1 MRHIR
6 NAFAHSKIPITFDTP
21 EVATIFVRINI
32 FEPAEEPDQEPG
44 LSPRKASAFRPSMP
58 VSWMISVSLHSNE
71 AGLAATRGT
80 LTSLLSATASPA
92 IVN

>member
-1 MRHIR
+1 MK
-6 NAFAHSKIPITFDTP
+6 ALSMWT
-21 EVATIFVRINI
+21 ATTSPSVS
-32 FEPAEEPDQEPG
+32 PASA
-44 LSPRKASAFRPSMP
+44 LSPFAPLR
-58 VSWMISVSLHSNE
+58 WMISVSLHSNE